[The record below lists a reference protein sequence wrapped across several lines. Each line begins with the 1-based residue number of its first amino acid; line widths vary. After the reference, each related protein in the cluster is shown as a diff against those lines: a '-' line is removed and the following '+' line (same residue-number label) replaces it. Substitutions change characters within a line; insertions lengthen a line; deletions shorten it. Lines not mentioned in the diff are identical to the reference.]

1 MRRNLGFGMTK
12 KVGFVHT
19 VVALADRFKQQM
31 AEFFPDVRA
40 FHIVDES
47 LIHDVLESGELTSS
61 IIRRLS
67 AHVVLARE
75 GGADLIM
82 VTCSSTSPGVD
93 VARKLV
99 DVPVL
104 KIDDPMAEKAVEM
117 AESSIGVLA
126 TAKTTLVPSTE
137 LIKSKARIKDK
148 SIGIETKLCDKA
160 FDLLLRGD
168 KEGHDRL
175 VKDAA
180 LGLAKKIEV
189 LVLAQASMS
198 HLAAEIE
205 RASKTPVLTSPKLAM
220 EAIGRL
226 LRRET
231 KNV

>member
-31 AEFFPDVRA
+31 AELFPDVRA

-117 AESSIGVLA
+117 AESIGVLA
-126 TAKTTLVPSTE
+126 TVKTTLVPSTE
-137 LIKSKARIKDK
+137 LIESKARIKGK
-148 SIGIETKLCDKA
+148 SVTIESKLSDKA

-168 KEGHDRL
+168 KGGHDRL

-180 LGLAKKIEV
+180 LGLANKVDV

-198 HLAAEIE
+198 HLATEIE
-205 RASKTPVLTSPKLAM
+205 RASETPVLTSPKLAM

-226 LRRET
+226 LRMET

>member
-1 MRRNLGFGMTK
+1 MTK

-19 VVALADRFKQQM
+19 VVALADRFKHQM

-117 AESSIGVLA
+117 AESIGVLA

-148 SIGIETKLCDKA
+148 SVRIESKLCDKA

-168 KEGHDRL
+168 KGGHDRL

-180 LGLAKKIEV
+180 LGLAKKVDV

-198 HLAAEIE
+198 HLATEIE
-205 RASKTPVLTSPKLAM
+205 GASETPVLTSPKLAM

-226 LRRET
+226 LRMET

>member
-1 MRRNLGFGMTK
+1 MTK
-12 KVGFVHT
+12 KVGFIHT
-19 VVALADRFKQQM
+19 ALAPADLIKHQM
-31 AEFFPDVRA
+31 AEVFPNVRA

-47 LIHDVLESGELTSS
+47 LLQDLLESGELTSS

-117 AESSIGVLA
+117 SDSIGVLA
-126 TAKTTLVPSTE
+126 TVKTTLIPSTE
-137 LIKSKARIKDK
+137 LIKSKATIKDK
-148 SIGIETKLCDKA
+148 VIRVESILCEKA
-160 FDLLLRGD
+160 FDLLLKGD
-168 KEGHDRL
+168 REGHDRL

-180 LGLAKKIEV
+180 LDLAEKVEV

-205 RASKTPVLTSPKLAM
+205 VAAKTPVLTSPNLAM

-226 LRRET
+226 LGTET
-231 KNV
+231 KKPH

>member
-1 MRRNLGFGMTK
+1 MTK

-31 AEFFPDVRA
+31 AELFPDVRS

-117 AESSIGVLA
+117 AESIGVLA
-126 TAKTTLVPSTE
+126 TVKTTLVPSTE
-137 LIKSKARIKDK
+137 LIESKARIKGK
-148 SIGIETKLCDKA
+148 SVTIESKLSDKA

-168 KEGHDRL
+168 KGGHDRL

-180 LGLAKKIEV
+180 LGLANKVDV

-198 HLAAEIE
+198 HLATEIE

-226 LRRET
+226 LRMET

>member
-1 MRRNLGFGMTK
+1 MTK
-12 KVGFVHT
+12 KVRFVHT
-19 VVALADRFKQQM
+19 VVALADRFKQEM
-31 AEFFPDVRA
+31 AEFLPDVRA

-47 LIHDVLESGELTSS
+47 LINDVLESGELTSS

-75 GGADLIM
+75 GGANLIM
-82 VTCSSTSPGVD
+82 VTCSSTSPAVD

-117 AESSIGVLA
+117 AESIGVLA
-126 TAKTTLVPSTE
+126 TVKTTLIPSTE
-137 LIKSKARIKDK
+137 LIKRKAKIKDK
-148 SIGIETKLCDKA
+148 SVRIESILCEKA
-160 FDLLLRGD
+160 FDLLLQGD
-168 KEGHDRL
+168 REGHDRL

-180 LGLAKKIEV
+180 LELAKKIEV

-226 LRRET
+226 LRTET
-231 KNV
+231 RNV

>member
-1 MRRNLGFGMTK
+1 MTK

-19 VVALADRFKQQM
+19 VVALADRFKQEM
-31 AEFFPDVRA
+31 AEFLPDVRA

-47 LIHDVLESGELTSS
+47 LINDVLESGELTSS

-75 GGADLIM
+75 GGANLIM
-82 VTCSSTSPGVD
+82 VTCSSTSPAVD

-117 AESSIGVLA
+117 AESIGVLA
-126 TAKTTLVPSTE
+126 TVKTTLIPSTE
-137 LIKSKARIKDK
+137 LIKSKAKIKDK
-148 SIGIETKLCDKA
+148 SVRIESILCEKA
-160 FDLLLRGD
+160 FDLLLQGD
-168 KEGHDRL
+168 REGHDRL

-180 LGLAKKIEV
+180 LELAKKIEV

-226 LRRET
+226 LRTET
-231 KNV
+231 RNV

>member
-1 MRRNLGFGMTK
+1 MTK

-19 VVALADRFKQQM
+19 VLALADRFKQQM

-47 LIHDVLESGELTSS
+47 LLHDLLESGELTSS

-67 AHVVLARE
+67 AHVILARE

-93 VARKLV
+93 VVRKLV

-117 AESSIGVLA
+117 AESIGVLA
-126 TAKTTLVPSTE
+126 TAKTTLIPSTE
-137 LIKSKARIKDK
+137 LIKSKARIKEK
-148 SIGIETKLCDKA
+148 SVKIESILCGKA
-160 FDLLLRGD
+160 FDSLLQGD

-198 HLAAEIE
+198 HLATEIE
-205 RASKTPVLTSPKLAM
+205 KASKTPVLTSPKLAM
-220 EAIGRL
+220 DAIGRL
-226 LRRET
+226 LRTEA

>member
-1 MRRNLGFGMTK
+1 MTK
-12 KVGFVHT
+12 KVAFVHT
-19 VVALADRFKQQM
+19 VVPLADQFKQQM
-31 AEFFPDVRA
+31 GEFFPGVRA

-47 LIHDVLESGELTSS
+47 LLQDVLESGQLTSS
-61 IIRRLS
+61 VTRRLS
-67 AHVVLARE
+67 AHVLLARAA
-75 GGADLIM
+75 GADLIM
-82 VTCSSTSPGVD
+82 VTCSSTSPAVD

-117 AESSIGVLA
+117 GESIGVLA
-126 TAKTTLVPSTE
+126 TVKTTLIPSTE
-137 LIKSKARIKDK
+137 LIKSKARIKDR
-148 SIGIETKLCDKA
+148 SVRVESVLCGKA
-160 FDLLLRGD
+160 FDLLLQGD
-168 KEGHDRL
+168 REGHDRL

-180 LGLAKKIEV
+180 LELAKKIEV

-226 LRRET
+226 LRTET
-231 KNV
+231 RNV

>member
-1 MRRNLGFGMTK
+1 MTE
-12 KVGFVHT
+12 KVGFIHT
-19 VVALADRFKQQM
+19 ALALAHLFKHQM
-31 AEFFPDVRA
+31 AEVFPNVRA

-47 LIHDVLESGELTSS
+47 LLQDLLESGELSSS

-117 AESSIGVLA
+117 SDSIGVLA
-126 TAKTTLVPSTE
+126 TVKTTLIPSTE
-137 LIKSKARIKDK
+137 LIKSKATMKDK
-148 SIGIETKLCDKA
+148 FIRVESILCEKA
-160 FDLLLRGD
+160 FDLLLQGD
-168 KEGHDRL
+168 REGHDRL

-180 LGLAKKIEV
+180 LELAEKIEV

-205 RASKTPVLTSPKLAM
+205 VAAKTPVLTSPNLAM
-220 EAIGRL
+220 EAIGHL
-226 LRRET
+226 LGTET
-231 KNV
+231 KKRH

>member
-1 MRRNLGFGMTK
+1 MTK
-12 KVGFVHT
+12 KVAFVHT
-19 VVALADRFKQQM
+19 VVPLADQFRQQW
-31 AEFFPDVRA
+31 AKLYPGVRA

-47 LIHDVLESGELTSS
+47 LLQDVLESGELSS
-61 IIRRLS
+61 SVVRRLS
-67 AHVVLARE
+67 GHVLLARE
-75 GGADLIM
+75 AGADLIM
-82 VTCSSTSPGVD
+82 VTCSSTSPAVD

-117 AESSIGVLA
+117 ADSVGVLA
-126 TAKTTLVPSTE
+126 TVKTTLSPSTD
-137 LIKSKARIKDK
+137 LIKSKASIMGKSVRIE
-148 SIGIETKLCDKA
+148 SILCEKA
-160 FDLLLRGD
+160 FDLLLQGD
-168 KEGHDRL
+168 REGHDRL

-180 LGLAKKIEV
+180 LELAKKIEV

-226 LRRET
+226 LRTET
-231 KNV
+231 RNA

>member
-1 MRRNLGFGMTK
+1 MTK

-19 VVALADRFKQQM
+19 VVALADRFKQEM
-31 AEFFPDVRA
+31 AKFLPDVRA

-47 LIHDVLESGELTSS
+47 LINDVLELGELTSS
-61 IIRRLS
+61 VVRRLS

-117 AESSIGVLA
+117 AESIGVLA
-126 TAKTTLVPSTE
+126 TVKTTLIPSTG
-137 LIKSKARIKDK
+137 LIKSKAKIKDK
-148 SIGIETKLCDKA
+148 SVRIESILCEQA
-160 FDLLLRGD
+160 FTLLLQGD

-180 LGLAKKIEV
+180 LELAKKIEV

-198 HLAAEIE
+198 HLAPEVE
-205 RASKTPVLTSPKLAM
+205 KASNTPVLTSPKLAM

-226 LRRET
+226 LGRET
-231 KNV
+231 ENV

>member
-1 MRRNLGFGMTK
+1 M
-12 KVGFVHT
+12 
-19 VVALADRFKQQM
+19 VALADRFKQEM
-31 AEFFPDVRA
+31 AESLPDVRA

-47 LIHDVLESGELTSS
+47 LINDVLESGGLTSS

-67 AHVVLARE
+67 AHVVVARE

-82 VTCSSTSPGVD
+82 VTCSSTSPAVD

-117 AESSIGVLA
+117 AESIGVLA
-126 TAKTTLVPSTE
+126 TVKTTLIPSTE
-137 LIKSKARIKDK
+137 LIKSKAKIKDK
-148 SIGIETKLCDKA
+148 SVRIESILCEKA
-160 FDLLLRGD
+160 FDLLLQGD

-180 LGLAKKIEV
+180 LELAKKIEV

-226 LRRET
+226 LRTET
-231 KNV
+231 RNV